1 MKRIFKILFIAFI
14 ASAVIRGIV
23 ESFETS
29 EELETRLSEAKTKV
43 DSIEK
48 VQSSPE
54 WIAEMN
60 AKSRELQ
67 AKKPL
72 DFTIVKETK
81 VGLNYERKGTL
92 KVRISNAYKPSSE
105 EIKALAHS
113 AYTSSLKRK
122 YSEEFT
128 VYVYI
133 DGMNI
138 NSSAFAFVEFAN
150 NRVTYEFMS
159 DQWDDMFEQ

>member
-1 MKRIFKILFIAFI
+1 MKPINWKRILLVSLIT
-14 ASAVIRGIV
+14 IV
-23 ESFETS
+23 GMYIYLVQEKEA
-29 EELETRLSEAKTKV
+29 LLSEAQKDV
-43 DSIEK
+43 VSSVEK
-48 VQSSPE
+48 VQSPLERSTKIDIKNNE
-54 WIAEMN
+54 L
-60 AKSRELQ
+60 KS
-67 AKKPL
+67 KKTL
-72 DFTIVKETK
+72 EFTIEKETK
-81 VGLNYERKGTL
+81 VGLNYERRGTL

-128 VYVYI
+128 VFVYL

-150 NRVTYEFMS
+150 NKVTYEFMS
-159 DQWDDMFEQ
+159 DQWDDMFAQ

>member
-1 MKRIFKILFIAFI
+1 MKRIFKILFILFI
-14 ASAVIRGIV
+14 ASAVIRGFV

-29 EELETRLSEAKTKV
+29 EEVETRLSEAKTKV

-67 AKKPL
+67 ANKTL

-81 VGLNYERKGTL
+81 VGLNYER
-92 KVRISNAYKPSSE
+92 YP
-105 EIKALAHS
+105 
-113 AYTSSLKRK
+113 
-122 YSEEFT
+122 
-128 VYVYI
+128 
-133 DGMNI
+133 
-138 NSSAFAFVEFAN
+138 
-150 NRVTYEFMS
+150 
-159 DQWDDMFEQ
+159 